1 MKQIIIEVGE
11 DGTIKIDAIGFQ
23 GPACVKA
30 TEAIQRALSQAPPKG
45 GGRKPEYQQSNG
57 QTLGH

>member
-23 GPACVKA
+23 GPACDPAGAFAGAAKGRGPKA
-30 TEAIQRALSQAPPKG
+30 
-45 GGRKPEYQQSNG
+45 
-57 QTLGH
+57 